1 MVTTI
6 NDVYLDTRRTL
17 RQANIAGS
25 DIEAR
30 ELVCFALGM
39 DQNTFFAKKREY
51 LFDPKIKEI
60 QALVERRLSG
70 VPLQHITGRWE
81 FYGLDFKVTEDTLIP
96 RADTETLVDSALAFV
111 NSREKARVLDLC
123 CGTGCIGISIT
134 RFARNPISC
143 MLADISEKALRVAK
157 ENIAL
162 NRVTNSV
169 NVSICDALQPCP
181 SVFGTFDLI
190 VCNPPYIPT
199 SEIPTLDI
207 EVQNEPH
214 LALDGG
220 EDGLD
225 LYRAICVNFRPAVR
239 EGGALMFEVGLSQHE
254 DVRDIM
260 LAAGFEDITIFKD
273 LTGIERVVC
282 GVVPYSIEPMEEE
295 LQELEMAE
303 ELASVEGENE
313 EICPKNGTEEN
324 RTNVAEPVQ
333 M

>member
-30 ELVCFALGM
+30 ELVCFALGI
-39 DQNTFFAKKREY
+39 DENTFFTKKREY
-51 LFDPKIKEI
+51 LFDPKIAEI
-60 QALVERRLSG
+60 QKLVERRLSG

-81 FYGLDFKVTEDTLIP
+81 FYGLEFKVTEDTLIP

-111 NSREKARVLDLC
+111 NSKEKARVLDLC

-143 MLADISEKALRVAK
+143 LLADISEKALKVAK
-157 ENIAL
+157 ENTIFH
-162 NRVTNSV
+162 RVTNAA

-181 SVFGTFDLI
+181 SQFGSFDLI

-225 LYRAICVNFRPAVR
+225 LYRAICTNFRPAVK

-295 LQELEMAE
+295 LHELNAE
-303 ELASVEGENE
+303 EILDEIEAEKEEN
-313 EICPKNGTEEN
+313 CPENGTEEN
-324 RTNVAEPVQ
+324 RTNVAESVRV
-333 M
+333 

>member
-1 MVTTI
+1 VVTTI

-30 ELVCFALGM
+30 ELVCKALGI
-39 DQNTFFAKKREY
+39 DENTFFNKRREY
-51 LFDPKIKEI
+51 LFDPKIAEI
-60 QALVERRLSG
+60 KALVDRRLSG
-70 VPLQHITGRWE
+70 VPLQHITGKWE
-81 FYGLDFKVTEDTLIP
+81 FYGLEFKVTEDTLIP

-123 CGTGCIGISIT
+123 CGTGCVGISIA

-143 MLADISEKALRVAK
+143 LLADISEKALKVAK
-157 ENIAL
+157 ENTAI
-162 NRVTNSV
+162 NRVTGSV
-169 NVSICDALQPCP
+169 GISECDATKPCP
-181 SVFGTFDLI
+181 GIFGTFDLI

-199 SEIPTLDI
+199 DEIPTLDI

-220 EDGLD
+220 KDGLD
-225 LYRAICVNFRPAVR
+225 LYRAICANFKDAIR

-282 GVVPYSIEPMEEE
+282 GVVPYSMEPMEEE
-295 LQELEMAE
+295 L
-303 ELASVEGENE
+303 ENSNE
-313 EICPKNGTEEN
+313 CTENGTEEN
-324 RTNVAEPVQ
+324 RTNVADAEQVW
-333 M
+333 

>member
-1 MVTTI
+1 
-6 NDVYLDTRRTL
+6 
-17 RQANIAGS
+17 
-25 DIEAR
+25 
-30 ELVCFALGM
+30 
-39 DQNTFFAKKREY
+39 
-51 LFDPKIKEI
+51 
-60 QALVERRLSG
+60 
-70 VPLQHITGRWE
+70 
-81 FYGLDFKVTEDTLIP
+81 
-96 RADTETLVDSALAFV
+96 
-111 NSREKARVLDLC
+111 
-123 CGTGCIGISIT
+123 
-134 RFARNPISC
+134 
-143 MLADISEKALRVAK
+143 MLADISEKALKVAK

-162 NRVTNSV
+162 NRVTNAV

-181 SVFGTFDLI
+181 SVFGSFDLI

-295 LQELEMAE
+295 LQELEMVAE
-303 ELASVEGENE
+303 SASVEGENE

>member
-1 MVTTI
+1 M
-6 NDVYLDTRRTL
+6 
-17 RQANIAGS
+17 
-25 DIEAR
+25 
-30 ELVCFALGM
+30 
-39 DQNTFFAKKREY
+39 
-51 LFDPKIKEI
+51 FDPQIAEI

-70 VPLQHITGRWE
+70 VPLQHITGKWE
-81 FYGLDFKVTEDTLIP
+81 FYGLEFKVTEDTLIP

-123 CGTGCIGISIT
+123 CGTGCIGISIA

-143 MLADISEKALRVAK
+143 LLADISEKALAVAK
-157 ENIAL
+157 ENTAI
-162 NRVTNSV
+162 NRVTGTV
-169 NVSICDALQPCP
+169 GVSECDALQPCP
-181 SVFGTFDLI
+181 GIFGSFDLI

-199 SEIPTLDI
+199 AEIPTLDI

-225 LYRAICVNFRPAVR
+225 LYRAICRNFKDAIR

-282 GVVPYSIEPMEEE
+282 GVVPYSMEPMEEE
-295 LQELEMAE
+295 LEDLQECPENGAE
-303 ELASVEGENE
+303 E
-313 EICPKNGTEEN
+313 K
-324 RTNVAEPVQ
+324 RTNVAEIEQ